1 MEYNKLIA
9 EMSLSDEVEGFYVL
23 KAAYP
28 KTTAT
33 GKPFLSASLSDR
45 SGSIEIKV
53 WDYSGPISSA
63 DEGNVV
69 KIRGTV
75 SEFRGTPQITVDRI
89 RLADDND
96 TYDLSAL
103 VPVAPIDV
111 DTTMAEVERLISSIT
126 DADYRKIC
134 STMMARHKES
144 LKSIPAAKS
153 VHHGF
158 ISGLLMHTAT
168 MMKTADFLAG
178 LYGDIIDRSLLLA
191 GTFLHDF
198 AKESEFTFSQL
209 GLVTE
214 YSVKGQL
221 LGHLVMGAQEV
232 SNVAAEL
239 GIRWDAGTGR
249 HISFCNALA
258 KFHDAVSIILLREF
272 LGRKVPEIIPLRL
285 INQTDNI
292 RMDLVILLHEE
303 RVSKH
308 TPTGQI
314 PSQVQAE
321 IVDRG
326 VNLRAPIQPKR
337 FMAVLPREIPV
348 MWIILHTVI
357 ALVSGLNGFSKF
369 FLIHNT
375 IGRLTMVRVA
385 LYFAFPEYD
394 PLFL

>member
-1 MEYNKLIA
+1 MSEVPRIDFALARNHLVAAHRTVIRLPLLRIECVNAVMIRCQSIFQSDPSSQNNLIAVFLAARVSLEAILKKAHVQDFGCRILNSAAAMFPELFKLIL
-9 EMSLSDEVEGFYVL
+9 M
-23 KAAYP
+23 
-28 KTTAT
+28 
-33 GKPFLSASLSDR
+33 
-45 SGSIEIKV
+45 
-53 WDYSGPISSA
+53 
-63 DEGNVV
+63 V
-69 KIRGTV
+69 KIQVAKG
-75 SEFRGTPQITVDRI
+75 SDGFR
-89 RLADDND
+89 
-96 TYDLSAL
+96 
-103 VPVAPIDV
+103 
-111 DTTMAEVERLISSIT
+111 
-126 DADYRKIC
+126 
-134 STMMARHKES
+134 
-144 LKSIPAAKS
+144 
-153 VHHGF
+153 
-158 ISGLLMHTAT
+158 
-168 MMKTADFLAG
+168 
-178 LYGDIIDRSLLLA
+178 
-191 GTFLHDF
+191 
-198 AKESEFTFSQL
+198 
-209 GLVTE
+209 TE
-214 YSVKGQL
+214 Y
-221 LGHLVMGAQEV
+221 LGCCTGISKSLFEIPIIGGY
-232 SNVAAEL
+232 AAHSTQQDL
-239 GIRWDAGTGR
+239 GKQGIRWDADTGR

-258 KFHDAVSIILLREF
+258 KLHDAVSIILLREF

-314 PSQVQAE
+314 PSQVKAE

-357 ALVSGLNGFSKF
+357 ALVSGMNGFSKF